1 MTQQNVIEQ
10 QANLEQ
16 EQIELAEYEKVIDYK
31 KFLLIKD
38 LEEKSTEMPWF
49 EHIPKIM
56 AIFEDLK
63 SVDPSNTDTIILSDF
78 KVSLS
83 EISLK

>member
-1 MTQQNVIEQ
+1 MIQQDIKDQ
-10 QANLEQ
+10 KITLSQ
-16 EQIELAEYEKVIDYK
+16 EQAELAEYEKIIDYK

-38 LEEKSTEMPWF
+38 LEEKFTDMPWF
-49 EHIPKIM
+49 EHIPKII

-63 SVDPSNTDTIILSDF
+63 NVDPSSTDTIILSDF